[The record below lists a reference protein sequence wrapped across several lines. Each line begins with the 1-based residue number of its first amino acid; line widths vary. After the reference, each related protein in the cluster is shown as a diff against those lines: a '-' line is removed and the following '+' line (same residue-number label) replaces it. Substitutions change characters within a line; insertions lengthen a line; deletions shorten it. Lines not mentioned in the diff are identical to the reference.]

1 MIEVTLAILLGL
13 IWNVAVG
20 CGFAVLW
27 NLILPA
33 ALGFPELT
41 WLQGIGVFLIL
52 RLVLSPPKLEFT
64 FGAKS

>member
-1 MIEVTLAILLGL
+1 MIEFAIAILLGL
-13 IWNVAVG
+13 VWNVAVG
-20 CGFAVLW
+20 WGFAVLW

-41 WLQGIGVFLIL
+41 WLQGIGVFLVL